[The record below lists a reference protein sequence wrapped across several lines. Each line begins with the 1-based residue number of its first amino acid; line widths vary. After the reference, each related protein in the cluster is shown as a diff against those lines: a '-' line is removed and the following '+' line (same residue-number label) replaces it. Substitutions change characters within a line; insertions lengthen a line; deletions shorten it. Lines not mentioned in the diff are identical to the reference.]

1 MDNEQLTM
9 DNEQL
14 EDEGTADN
22 GGAFEDADNPHDDM
36 TEEKAT
42 GTGGGGDIRSGLFLE
57 AKGVYKQF
65 DGVEVLH
72 GVDIDVNYGEVHAL
86 MGENGAG
93 KSTIIK
99 IITGVFT
106 KDAGDIFIDGNHVDI
121 NSRQDSSEL
130 GIQVIYQELSL
141 IPALTVTENI
151 FLGQE
156 RAKFGW
162 LDRKSMKNRVESLIE
177 HYKFELDP
185 DAIVETMGMAQRQM
199 AEILKALAFEAKLII
214 MDEPTSSLS
223 ASESEKL
230 FETIMTLRNK
240 GVGILYISHRL
251 EEVYRLSDR
260 LTVMRDGN
268 IVGILKK
275 GEIDS
280 RTVTTLMIGREI
292 GNEEQKGST
301 RRYNENCL
309 EVKNLSYSHML
320 KDVNFTAYGGEIL
333 GIGGLVGSGRTE
345 LIRCIFGAA
354 KRTGGTITLN
364 GSPVSQKIKKN
375 IKAGFGYVPE
385 DRRVEGLVPQIP
397 MGRNITIA
405 SYDRLAT
412 VGLVAGRK
420 ENNWAERAI
429 KNYDIRPPMRNLTSV
444 NLSGGNQQKV
454 ILGRWLSR
462 DPQLLLLDEPTVGV
476 DVGVKMDL
484 YRLLRE
490 LAEKGTI
497 VVMVSS
503 DLAELVHLSD
513 RILVMR
519 DGRFFEE
526 FTRGNVNQEAILL
539 AASGVHTEEG
549 TAL

>member
-1 MDNEQLTM
+1 MDPEPERVNSE
-9 DNEQL
+9 
-14 EDEGTADN
+14 
-22 GGAFEDADNPHDDM
+22 
-36 TEEKAT
+36 T
-42 GTGGGGDIRSGLFLE
+42 GNIDSASGVFLE

-65 DGVEVLH
+65 SGVEVLH
-72 GVDIDVNYGEVHAL
+72 GIDLDVNYGEVHAL

-106 KDAGDIFIDGNHVDI
+106 KDAGEIFVDGKQVEIHN
-121 NSRQDSSEL
+121 RQDSQAL

-141 IPALTVTENI
+141 IPALSVTENI

-156 RAKFGW
+156 KTKFGW
-162 LDRKSMKNRVESLIE
+162 MDKKSMRERVSSLIE
-177 HYKFELDP
+177 HYGFELDP
-185 DAIVETMGMAQRQM
+185 DATVDTMGMAQRQM
-199 AEILKALAFEAKLII
+199 AEILKALAFKAKLII

-223 ASESEKL
+223 AAESEKL
-230 FETIMTLRNK
+230 FETIGDLRNR

-280 RTVTTLMIGREI
+280 RTVTTMMIGREV
-292 GNEEQKGST
+292 GGEEEKGSS
-301 RRYNENCL
+301 RRFEEHCL

-320 KDVNFTAYGGEIL
+320 KDVNFKAYGGEIL

-354 KRTGGTITLN
+354 KRSGGTITL
-364 GSPVSQKIKKN
+364 GGKPISQRIKRN
-375 IKAGFGYVPE
+375 IVKGGFGYVPE
-385 DRRVEGLVPQIP
+385 DRRVEGLIP
-397 MGRNITIA
+397 MLSMEKNITIA
-405 SYDRLAT
+405 SYDRIASA
-412 VGLVAGRK
+412 GLVSRRK
-420 ENNWAERAI
+420 EVNWAERAI
-429 KNYDIRPPMRNLTSV
+429 KNYDIRPPMRNLIAI

-490 LAEKGTI
+490 LAETGTI

-526 FTRGNVNQEAILL
+526 FTRGNVTQEAILL

-549 TAL
+549 TALA

>member
-1 MDNEQLTM
+1 MDNEKLTM
-9 DNEQL
+9 DDGKLDDGQL
-14 EDEGTADN
+14 KNGSIAEADVV
-22 GGAFEDADNPHDDM
+22 P
-36 TEEKAT
+36 
-42 GTGGGGDIRSGLFLE
+42 SGVFLE
-57 AKGVYKQF
+57 AKGLYKQF
-65 DGVEVLH
+65 SGVEVLH
-72 GVDIDVNYGEVHAL
+72 GVDLDVRYGEVHAL

-106 KDAGDIFIDGNHVDI
+106 KDAGDIYIDGKLAEI
-121 NSRQDSSEL
+121 NNRHDSSAL

-141 IPALTVTENI
+141 IPALSVTENI

-156 RAKFGW
+156 ESKLGW
-162 LDRKSMKNRVESLIE
+162 LGKRSMKERVQSLIG
-177 HYKFELDP
+177 HYGFELNP

-199 AEILKALAFEAKLII
+199 AEILKALAFKAKLII

-223 ASESEKL
+223 AAESEKL
-230 FETIMTLRNK
+230 FETIDGLRK
-240 GVGILYISHRL
+240 RGVGILYISHRL

-268 IVGILKK
+268 IVGVLKK

-280 RTVTTLMIGREI
+280 RKVTTMMIGREV
-292 GNEEQKGST
+292 GGEEERGSS
-301 RRYNENCL
+301 RRYGEHML

-354 KRTGGTITLN
+354 KRSGGTITLN
-364 GSPVSQKIKKN
+364 GRPVSQKIKKN
-375 IKAGFGYVPE
+375 IRIGFGYVPE
-385 DRRVEGLVPQIP
+385 DRRVEGLVPQLS
-397 MGRNITIA
+397 MEKNITIA
-405 SYDRLAT
+405 SYDRLAA
-412 VGLVAGRK
+412 VGFVQRRR
-420 ENNWAERAI
+420 EIDWAERAI
-429 KNYDIRPPMRNLTSV
+429 KSYDIRPPMRNLTAI

-462 DPQLLLLDEPTVGV
+462 DPELLLLDEPTVGV

-490 LAEKGTI
+490 LADTGTI

-519 DGRFFEE
+519 DGQFFEE
-526 FTRGNVNQEAILL
+526 FARGRATQEAILL
-539 AASGVHTEEG
+539 AASGVHTDEG
-549 TAL
+549 VAL